1 MLLRD
6 PREPNMAKLNDLQS
20 IILSVASQRKSGSL
34 LPLPERY
41 AGGGTRV
48 SKALATLVTL
58 AFAEE
63 RETNDAA
70 SIHRMDGDIG
80 YGLCITAPGLAAIGV
95 SDEGETGEPAHVD
108 VAAAPRTSKI
118 AAVTALLGRAEGAN
132 LDELVAATS
141 WLPHTMRAALTGLRK
156 KGHSIERRSIDGK
169 SHYRILG
176 AA

>member
-20 IILSVASQRKSGSL
+20 IILSAASQRENGSL

-41 AGGGTRV
+41 AGGGARV
-48 SKALATLVTL
+48 SKTLVTLVTL

-63 RETNDAA
+63 RETSDAA
-70 SIHRMDGDIG
+70 SIHRLDGDIG
-80 YGLCITAPGLAAIGV
+80 YGLFITAPGLATIGV
-95 SDEGETGEPAHVD
+95 SDEGDAGDPAPVPE
-108 VAAAPRTSKI
+108 VAPPRTSKI
-118 AAVTALLGRAEGAN
+118 AAVTTLLGRAEGVT

-156 KGHSIERRSIDGK
+156 KGHSIERSSVGGK
-169 SHYRILG
+169 SHYRIVGL
-176 AA
+176 A